1 MKTVSNYI
9 IAGLLIVSG
18 MFTGCESVKNA
29 NNTQKGAVIGAAGG
43 AVIGGVIGNNVGNK
57 KNGALGAIL
66 GGVIGGAT
74 GAAIGNRMDKQA
86 QKIEEVL
93 PGAEVERVG
102 EGIKLTLGE
111 DAVRFDLNKASLT
124 AAAKTNLDK
133 LVPVFKDYDN
143 TNIVVYGY
151 TDSSGS
157 DEYNLKL
164 SDQRAASVKSYLS
177 SKGIAASRIETMGM
191 GEADPIDTNETE
203 LGRSK
208 NRRVEFAIVANQEM
222 INDAASGN

>member
-1 MKTVSNYI
+1 MKKLSSYI
-9 IAGLLIVSG
+9 IVGSLVFGGL
-18 MFTGCESVKNA
+18 FTGCDSVKNA

-74 GAAIGNRMDKQA
+74 GAAIGNKMDKQA
-86 QKIEEVL
+86 QEIEEVL

-124 AAAKTNLDK
+124 STAKTNLDK
-133 LVPVFKDYDN
+133 LVPVFNDYQN

-177 SKGIAASRIETMGM
+177 SKGIASSRIETMGM
-191 GEADPIDTNETE
+191 GEADPIDSNDTE
-203 LGRSK
+203 VGRSK